1 MGMLNIYQNTGT
13 DGTLSLDFFQ
23 LVLRRE
29 HEFFSSILR
38 WSHLILVISTR
49 IYIRNRSM
57 RKWGKKAQNNKKLK
71 GYML

>member
-29 HEFFSSILR
+29 HGFFSSILR

-49 IYIRNRSM
+49 ISY
-57 RKWGKKAQNNKKLK
+57 KKPVYKKM
-71 GYML
+71 G